1 MHGWPLWSA
10 DRPSSLA
17 GVSPAAKRVDARA
30 ASGLAAAAT
39 LADAARLA
47 RVRRVVPAASGSTV
61 LAGLV
66 HLAGWVVGAEHAQLS
81 LLADEQVATA
91 VRSVDALVSEQVSAL
106 EDSLCTVTVL
116 SGDVLV
122 AADAHG
128 HPWLRDLAP
137 VVAGA
142 VGSYLGVPLLLADG
156 TMVGALCVYGAEPRS
171 WTDCDVGST
180 CKVADV
186 VALELQRLVDD
197 ADRRPGPE

>member
-1 MHGWPLWSA
+1 MWSG
-10 DRPSSLA
+10 DRHLSLA
-17 GVSPAAKRVDARA
+17 GVSPAAKRVDERLP
-30 ASGLAAAAT
+30 SGLAAAT
-39 LADAARLA
+39 SLSDPARLA
-47 RVRRVVPAASGSTV
+47 RVRRVVAAASGSPV

-81 LLADEQVATA
+81 LLADEQVAVA

-122 AADAHG
+122 AADAPG
-128 HPWLRDLAP
+128 HPWLRDLTP

-142 VGSYLGVPLLLADG
+142 VSSYLGVPLLLADG
-156 TMVGALCVYGAEPRS
+156 TAVGVLCVYGPEPRS
-171 WTDCDVGST
+171 WSDCDVGAT

-197 ADRRPGPE
+197 ADRRPRPE